1 MNKTLNLNQTE
12 FKSKINH
19 LVQQI
24 KSQTQDNVIDG
35 IIEEIATNRL
45 IYQEIL
51 KKLDVID
58 SQLTIND
65 LEIPVYAP
73 SKLVDELVITA
84 DFPLSADNGFYE
96 LEYDHQGK
104 TMRWTGLSNSFF
116 FDLCFD
122 RIKEKELVLEVL
134 SPLSEQNINQIQCFV
149 DNSETKLS
157 LSKEQ
162 VPWQLTALI
171 PANSKTTNTKISFV
185 VPELIKPCDI
195 DSEQKDTRKLGVV
208 FYSLSIRNLKK
219 NYQVN

>member
-12 FKSKINH
+12 FQSKVNN

-58 SQLTIND
+58 SQLVINE
-65 LEIPVYAP
+65 LEIPVYTP
-73 SKLVDELVITA
+73 SKVVDELSITA
-84 DFPLSADNGFYE
+84 DFPLSADQGFYE
-96 LEYDHQGK
+96 LEYDRQGK

-122 RIKEKELVLEVL
+122 RIKEKKLILEVL
-134 SPLSEQNINQIQCFV
+134 SPLSEQNIQQMQCFI

-157 LSKEQ
+157 ISKEQ
-162 VPWQLTALI
+162 VPWQVTALI
-171 PANSKTTNTKISFV
+171 PANSSVSNTKISFV
-185 VPELIKPCDI
+185 IPELIKPHEV
-195 DSEQKDTRKLGVV
+195 DSEQKDARNLGVV
-208 FYSLSIRNLKK
+208 FYSLLIRN
-219 NYQVN
+219 

>member
-12 FKSKINH
+12 FKNKVNN

-73 SKLVDELVITA
+73 SKLADELVITA

-96 LEYDHQGK
+96 LEYDQQGK
-104 TMRWTGLSNSFF
+104 TMRWTGLSDSFF

-122 RIKEKELVLEVL
+122 RIKEKKIVLEVL
-134 SPLSEQNINQIQCFV
+134 SPLSEQNIQQMQCFV
-149 DNSETKLS
+149 DNRETKLFIS
-157 LSKEQ
+157 EEQ
-162 VPWQLTALI
+162 VPWQVTALI
-171 PANSKTTNTKISFV
+171 PANSSVTNTKISFV

-195 DSEQKDTRKLGVV
+195 DPDQKDTRNLGVV
-208 FYSLSIRNLKK
+208 FYGLSIGNRDKSHELN
-219 NYQVN
+219 

>member
-12 FKSKINH
+12 FKTKIH
-19 LVQQI
+19 ELVQQI
-24 KSQTQDNVIDG
+24 KSQTQDNLIDG

-58 SQLTIND
+58 SQLIIND
-65 LEIPVYAP
+65 LEIPVYIP
-73 SKLVDELVITA
+73 SKVVDELTITA

-96 LEYDHQGK
+96 LEYDQQGK

-122 RIKEKELVLEVL
+122 RIKEKKLVLEVL
-134 SPLSEQNINQIQCFV
+134 SPLSEKNIQQMQCFI

-157 LSKEQ
+157 ISKEQ
-162 VPWQLTALI
+162 VPWQITVLI
-171 PANSKTTNTKISFV
+171 PANSNVTNTKISFV
-185 VPELIKPCDI
+185 IPELIKPCEI
-195 DSEQKDTRKLGVV
+195 DSSQKDTRNLGVV
-208 FYSLSIRNLKK
+208 FYRLSIQNQEE
-219 NYQVN
+219 NN

>member
-12 FKSKINH
+12 FKSKISH
-19 LVQQI
+19 LVQEI

-104 TMRWTGLSNSFF
+104 TMRWTGLNQNFF

-134 SPLSEQNINQIQCFV
+134 SPLSEQNLQQMQCFI

-162 VPWQLTALI
+162 VPFQVTALI
-171 PANSKTTNTKISFV
+171 PANSQLTNTKISFV

-208 FYSLSIRNLKK
+208 FYRLSIRNLDKK
-219 NYQVN
+219 

>member
-1 MNKTLNLNQTE
+1 MNKTLNLDQTE
-12 FKSKINH
+12 FKSKVNN

-58 SQLTIND
+58 SQLVIND
-65 LEIPVYAP
+65 LEIPVYTPKKVA
-73 SKLVDELVITA
+73 DELIITA
-84 DFPLSADNGFYE
+84 DFPLSADQGFYE
-96 LEYDHQGK
+96 LEYDKQGK

-122 RIKEKELVLEVL
+122 RTKDKKLILEAL
-134 SPLSEQNINQIQCFV
+134 SPLSEQNISQMQCFV
-149 DNSETKLS
+149 DNSATKLS
-157 LSKEQ
+157 ISQEQ
-162 VPWQLTALI
+162 GNCQVTASI
-171 PANSKTTNTKISFV
+171 PATSSVTNTKISFV

-195 DSEQKDTRKLGVV
+195 DAEQKDTRTLGVV
-208 FYSLSIRNLKK
+208 FYRLVIQNQDE
-219 NYQVN
+219 NN

>member
-96 LEYDHQGK
+96 LEYDQQGK

-122 RIKEKELVLEVL
+122 QIKEKELVLEVL
-134 SPLSEQNINQIQCFV
+134 SPLSEQNLQEMQCFIN
-149 DNSETKLS
+149 NSETKLS
-157 LSKEQ
+157 ISKEQ
-162 VPWQLTALI
+162 VPFQVTALI
-171 PANSKTTNTKISFV
+171 PANSKIANTKISFV

-195 DSEQKDTRKLGVV
+195 DPEQKDTRNLGVV
-208 FYSLSIRNLKK
+208 FYRLSIQNLDK
-219 NYQVN
+219 NNQVN